1 MKEMP
6 TLRPRAVALA
16 ALLLSFAAPLQS
28 QRREYR
34 LELGAA
40 GAVTSF
46 ASVTDLDPGFG
57 GALRLGFWLPLNL
70 GIELEGLTSNAQTA
84 AGSSTNVLS
93 GTASLLYNIRVG
105 ESSSLFLKSG
115 FGTTKY
121 GDSCPTVSVPGSGP
135 CGSAS
140 EFVFG
145 GGFRAALSPILMIR
159 GEADYQHNTDL
170 TSFSN
175 LVGSLG
181 LAVMVGS
188 RPLIDT
194 DRDGVFDRK
203 DKCPDT
209 PMGAI
214 VNKQGCPSDTDG
226 DTVPDGLD
234 RCPNTPAG
242 ATVNSAGCPSD
253 ADKDSVVD
261 GVDQCA
267 DTPAGAQVDAAGC
280 PVDTDADGVPD
291 GLDRCPATPA
301 GATVDALGCPGDSD
315 NDKVP
320 DGIDQCPN
328 TAIGVTVNSFG
339 CPASAALPGP
349 PPPAAV
355 AGAAAVGAAA
365 ATTAPTQGPWV
376 VPGTAFAPQGSTI
389 GGAALPVLDSV
400 ASVLKTDQ
408 RVAVEIVGHAD
419 DYSSQAANSQLSA
432 ARADAVRSYLLSKG
446 VSPRQLQARG
456 AGSTGADPNGS
467 PSQNRRTEI
476 RIVGS

>member
-16 ALLLSFAAPLQS
+16 ALLLAFATPLQS

-40 GAVTSF
+40 AAVTSF
-46 ASVTDLDPGFG
+46 ASVTDLDAGFG

-70 GIELEGLTSNAQTA
+70 GIELEGLTSSAQTA
-84 AGSSTNVLS
+84 SGASTSVLS
-93 GTASLLYNIRVG
+93 GTASLLYNIRIG
-105 ESSSLFLKSG
+105 ESSSLFLKTG
-115 FGTTKY
+115 LGTTKY

-145 GGFRAALSPILMIR
+145 GGFRAAVSPILMIR
-159 GEADYQHNTDL
+159 GEADYQHNSDV

-214 VNKQGCPSDTDG
+214 VTKQGCPTDTDG

-280 PVDTDADGVPD
+280 PLDSDADGVPD

-301 GATVDALGCPGDSD
+301 GATVDALGCPGDAD

-328 TAIGVTVNSFG
+328 TPIGVTVNSFG
-339 CPASAALPGP
+339 CPASAALPRP
-349 PPPAAV
+349 SAP
-355 AGAAAVGAAA
+355 VGSAAA
-365 ATTAPTQGPWV
+365 AGAVAAAAAPTQGLWV

-400 ASVLKTDQ
+400 ASVLKADP
-408 RVAVEIVGHAD
+408 RLAVEIVGYAD
-419 DYSSQAANSQLSA
+419 DASSQTANIQLAA
-432 ARADAVRSYLLSKG
+432 ARADAVRNYLLSQG
-446 VSPRQLQARG
+446 VSPQRLQARG
-456 AGSTGADPNGS
+456 AGSTGADPNGA

-476 RIVGS
+476 RIIGS